1 MKTILNLIALISF
14 INFIPF
20 CVSLYQ
26 ASSEK
31 NNLENE
37 ISKYEQCQELRALT
51 QEGEQISQEGEQIS
65 QELKQTEQKIKQILI
80 SIVLIIVSAIIV
92 FGMFSWC
99 DSWFDPLECLFA

>member
-51 QEGEQISQEGEQIS
+51 QEGEQISQE
-65 QELKQTEQKIKQILI
+65 LKQTEQKIKQILI

-99 DSWFDPLECLFA
+99 DSWFDPLE

>member
-1 MKTILNLIALISF
+1 MGRKIRREKMKTILNLIALISF

-51 QEGEQISQEGEQIS
+51 QEGEQISQE
-65 QELKQTEQKIKQILI
+65 LKQTEQKIKQILI

-99 DSWFDPLECLFA
+99 DSWFDPLE

>member
-1 MKTILNLIALISF
+1 MKTILNLIALI
-14 INFIPF
+14 IFIPF

-37 ISKYEQCQELRALT
+37 ISKYEPCQELRALT

-65 QELKQTEQKIKQILI
+65 QELKQTEQTEQKIKQILI
-80 SIVLIIVSAIIV
+80 SIVLIIVSAIMV

-99 DSWFDPLECLFA
+99 DSWFDPLE

>member
-1 MKTILNLIALISF
+1 MKTILNLIALI
-14 INFIPF
+14 IFIPF

-37 ISKYEQCQELRALT
+37 ISKYEPCQELRALT
-51 QEGEQISQEGEQIS
+51 QEGEQISQE
-65 QELKQTEQKIKQILI
+65 LKQTEQTEQKIKQILI
-80 SIVLIIVSAIIV
+80 SIVLIIVSALMV

-99 DSWFDPLECLFA
+99 DSWFDPLE